1 MSTFTSSVLQRLTA
15 ANAMRHLFDNQMRMV
30 QSRTLSGGGKDNLT
44 VIRVPY
50 ESPSTQWK
58 LVGLPEFDKKS
69 GPNDPNNPSKQE
81 WSYYNGFQLF
91 ATEPVQKQ
99 FRQEFKEGPLYTQEG
114 FPDDHTF
121 AFNLVHSEGTTE
133 AADFD
138 EGVEGALESK
148 PPERHTVPTV
158 PDTPR
163 HAASSLLTDTDDDE
177 STDEDGTEQR

>member
-30 QSRTLSGGGKDNLT
+30 QSRTLSGGGKDNTT

-69 GPNDPNNPSKQE
+69 SPNDPNKQE
-81 WSYYNGFQLF
+81 WSYYDGFQLF
-91 ATEPVQKQ
+91 AAEPIQKQ
-99 FRQEFKEGPLYTQEG
+99 FRQEWKEGPLYTQEG
-114 FPDDHTF
+114 FPDDRTF
-121 AFNLVHSEGTTE
+121 TFNLVHSKGATE
-133 AADFD
+133 AASA
-138 EGVEGALESK
+138 ALESK
-148 PPERHTVPTV
+148 PPERHTV

-177 STDEDGTEQR
+177 STDEDSTEQR

>member
-30 QSRTLSGGGKDNLT
+30 QSRTLSGGRT

-58 LVGLPEFDKKS
+58 LVGLSEFDNNS
-69 GPNDPNNPSKQE
+69 NNPNKQD
-81 WSYYNGFQLF
+81 WSYYDGFQLF
-91 ATEPVQKQ
+91 ATEPIQKQ
-99 FRQEFKEGPLYTQEG
+99 FKQEWIEGPLYTQEG

-121 AFNLVHSEGTTE
+121 TFNLVYSKGATE
-133 AADFD
+133 AA
-138 EGVEGALESK
+138 EVAKGALGALESK
-148 PPERHTVPTV
+148 PPERHTV

-177 STDEDGTEQR
+177 STDEDSTEQR